1 MVYWDYI
8 LNLVKEFKQIQI
20 VYGIYNKG
28 LTMFEP
34 RLVPLSDTI
43 DTTHPNFAQVLFGV
57 NHLVRD
63 IEPNPDILLIFEIQ
77 IPAGKN
83 ANPTR
88 NSNITNDTK
97 LHTGYM
103 LSRYGNLRGGGS

>member
-1 MVYWDYI
+1 MYWDYI

-34 RLVPLSDTI
+34 RLVPLTESI
-43 DTTHPNFAQVLFGV
+43 NTTHPNFAQVIFGV

-63 IEPNPDILLIFEIQ
+63 IEPHPDILLIFEIQ

-83 ANPTR
+83 
-88 NSNITNDTK
+88 
-97 LHTGYM
+97 L
-103 LSRYGNLRGGGS
+103 